1 MLLEGKKALVT
12 GGSRGIG
19 REIVRTFLRNGADVY
34 YISRSPGDSQEEL
47 GLLAEELGR
56 TVTYKEGNVGDEETI
71 SRVVSEVLEESGGL
85 DVLVN
90 NAGMTRDGLI
100 FRMSSGDWND
110 VLTVNLTSAFYICK
124 LVARSMIKRRS
135 GSIINVTSIVGVT
148 GNPGQTNYS
157 AAKAG
162 LIGFTKSLAREVA
175 GRNVRVNAIAPG
187 YVETEMTERLT
198 EEQRESLISR
208 IPMSRVGTPE
218 EVANTALFLG
228 SELSTYTTGQ
238 VLHTTGGL
246 GM

>member
-1 MLLEGKKALVT
+1 MLLEGKTALVT

-34 YISRSPGDSQEEL
+34 YISRSPGDSREEL
-47 GLLAEELGR
+47 VELAEELGR
-56 TVTYKEGNVGDEETI
+56 RVTYKEGNVGDEDTI
-71 SRVVSEVLEESGGL
+71 SRVTGEVLEESGGL

-100 FRMSSGDWND
+100 FRMSSEDWTD
-110 VLTVNLTSAFYICK
+110 VLNVNLTSAFYICK
-124 LVARSMIKRRS
+124 LVARSMIKQRT
-135 GSIINVTSIVGVT
+135 GSIVNVTSIVGVM
-148 GNPGQTNYS
+148 GNAGQTNYA

-175 GRNVRVNAIAPG
+175 GRSVRVNAIAPG
-187 YVETEMTERLT
+187 YIETEMTERLT
-198 EEQRESLISR
+198 EEQRESLVAQ
-208 IPMSRVGTPE
+208 IPMGRVGTPE

-228 SELSTYTTGQ
+228 SDLSTYTTGQ
-238 VLHTTGGL
+238 VFHTTGGL

>member
-19 REIVRTFLRNGADVY
+19 REIVRTFLKNGADVY
-34 YISRSPGDSQEEL
+34 YISRSPGDSREEL
-47 GLLAEELGR
+47 AALAEELGR
-56 TVTYKEGNVGDEETI
+56 GVTYKEGNVGDEDTI
-71 SRVVSEVLEESGGL
+71 SRVVGEVLEESGGL
-85 DVLVN
+85 DILVN

-135 GSIINVTSIVGVT
+135 GSIINVTSIVGIT
-148 GNPGQTNYS
+148 GNAGQTNYS

-175 GRNVRVNAIAPG
+175 GRSVRVNAIAPG
-187 YVETEMTERLT
+187 YIETEMTESLT
-198 EEQRESLISR
+198 KEQRETLVSQ
-208 IPMSRVGTPE
+208 IPMGRVGTTE

-228 SELSTYTTGQ
+228 SELSTYMTGQ
-238 VLHTTGGL
+238 VLQATGGL

>member
-19 REIVRTFLRNGADVY
+19 REIVRTFLRNGADVF

-47 GLLAEELGR
+47 GSLADELGR

-71 SRVVSEVLEESGGL
+71 SRVVIEVLEESGGL
-85 DVLVN
+85 DILVN

-100 FRMSSGDWND
+100 FRMSSDDWND

-187 YVETEMTERLT
+187 YIETEMTERLT
-198 EEQRESLISR
+198 EEQRETLVSQ
-208 IPMSRVGTPE
+208 IPMGRVGTAE

-228 SELSTYTTGQ
+228 SELSSYTTGQ

>member
-19 REIVRTFLRNGADVY
+19 REIVRTFLKNGADVY
-34 YISRSPGDSQEEL
+34 YISRSPGDSKEEL
-47 GLLAEELGR
+47 GALAEELGR
-56 TVTYKEGNVGDEETI
+56 NVTYKEGNVGDEDTI

-85 DVLVN
+85 DILVN

-100 FRMSSGDWND
+100 FRMTSEDWND
-110 VLTVNLTSAFYICK
+110 VLTVNLTSAFFISK
-124 LVARSMIKRRS
+124 LVARAMIKRRS

-187 YVETEMTERLT
+187 YIETEMTERLT
-198 EEQRESLISR
+198 EEQRETLVAQ
-208 IPMSRVGTPE
+208 IPMGRVGTPE
-218 EVANTALFLG
+218 EVAKTALFLG

>member
-1 MLLEGKKALVT
+1 MLLEGKTALVT

-19 REIVRTFLRNGADVY
+19 KEIVRTFLQNGADVF
-34 YISRSPGDSQEEL
+34 YISRSPGDSKEEL
-47 GLLAEELGR
+47 SKLAEKLGR
-56 TVTYKEGNVGDEETI
+56 TVTYKEGNVGDEDTI
-71 SRVVSEVLEESGGL
+71 SRVIGEVLEESGGL
-85 DVLVN
+85 DILVN

-100 FRMSSGDWND
+100 FRMSSEDWND
-110 VLTVNLTSAFYICK
+110 VLNVNLTSAFYICK
-124 LVARSMIKRRS
+124 LVARSMIKKRA

-162 LIGFTKSLAREVA
+162 LIGFTKSLAREVS

-187 YVETEMTERLT
+187 YIETEMTERLT
-198 EEQRESLISR
+198 EEQRETLVAQ
-208 IPMSRVGTPE
+208 IPMGRVGTPA

-228 SELSTYTTGQ
+228 SDLSTYTTGQ
-238 VLHTTGGL
+238 VIHTTGGL

>member
-100 FRMSSGDWND
+100 FRMSSDDWND

-187 YVETEMTERLT
+187 YVETEMTKRLT
-198 EEQRESLISR
+198 AEQRETLISQ